1 MRVAYMIFITFIACV
16 ISLFKNRI
24 KENVPN
30 IAYKMIP
37 EMFLLL
43 LLFAIRPVSPWS
55 VVLWLMSGFECY
67 SVWMI
72 KEEKQLSAA
81 LFGIQIVFS
90 VYAFMTKGVSV
101 GMLEVVAAAYYFIIY
116 SANFLSDKQQKRI
129 KK

>member
-30 IAYKMIP
+30 MAYKMMP
-37 EMFLLL
+37 EAFLLL

-55 VVLWLMSGFECY
+55 VILWLMSGFECY

-72 KEEKQLSAA
+72 KEEKQVSAV
-81 LFGIQIVFS
+81 LFGIQVVFS
-90 VYAFMTKGVSV
+90 VYAFMTKSVSV

-116 SANFLSDKQQKRI
+116 SANFLSDRQQKKI